1 MSRAIE
7 VPIPFEKSTGSADR
21 TEAVADVPTAK
32 PPTRIPMTTF
42 GIAFGLAGLAGTWSL
57 AAGTLGA
64 PEAVAAALWA
74 LTAVAWVWLIVA
86 HAVRGRRS
94 AERLIDQLRNPTQ
107 GPVAALAPVV
117 GMFVGAEVYESLP
130 GLGAGLVVAF
140 MVIAVLFAG
149 WLLAQWARGLFHIED
164 VHGGYFLPMVAAG
177 FIAATT
183 AAKVG
188 LHGLALITGAVPG
201 VVYRN

>member
-74 LTAVAWVWLIVA
+74 ALTAVARVWLIVA

-107 GPVAALAPVV
+107 GP
-117 GMFVGAEVYESLP
+117 
-130 GLGAGLVVAF
+130 
-140 MVIAVLFAG
+140 
-149 WLLAQWARGLFHIED
+149 
-164 VHGGYFLPMVAAG
+164 VAAG